1 MFSEVRGRV
10 LGRVR
15 KWWSMVVD
23 GAKNIEEEENMLGEE
38 PEVRIMLL
46 R

>member
-1 MFSEVRGRV
+1 MRGTV

-15 KWWSMVVD
+15 EVWSMVVE
-23 GAKNIEEEENMLGEE
+23 GVKTEKEEENMLGEE